1 MDRRRAGRDIL
12 VCFLCAHPTI
22 TIREHLLDR
31 VTEVRKTLSFL
42 SAVYIHFRDCF
53 ISFLLW
59 RDILLSRKQPETCVG
74 TFSHNATSCFFH
86 ATKTPI
92 STERVVYLT

>member
-31 VTEVRKTLSFL
+31 HGSKKNIPGKKVIISIGCLHSFQGL
-42 SAVYIHFRDCF
+42 LYIVL
-53 ISFLLW
+53 ILW
-59 RDILLSRKQPETCVG
+59 RDTLLSREQPETCVG
-74 TFSHNATSCFFH
+74 TSAHNATSCFFF
-86 ATKTPI
+86 TR
-92 STERVVYLT
+92 S